1 MAPFF
6 MVSKQN
12 LNPSYWHIWC
22 IKNCQRWN
30 VIEKVMAAQ
39 SKGGQKL
46 KKTTTKHYKGE
57 FPNTQKIPCIL
68 FCCYQSFKM
77 ICRTSSGALI
87 TL

>member
-1 MAPFF
+1 
-6 MVSKQN
+6 
-12 LNPSYWHIWC
+12 
-22 IKNCQRWN
+22 
-30 VIEKVMAAQ
+30 MAAQ